1 MPALCS
7 SMRTVVT
14 LALIFLLFL
23 KTDQERNPKVNKSAL
38 LSHFQCFLVSGKLCG
53 SVGKLNPLSSCKSGV
68 DSDDVESLVVMPGC
82 KLEVWDHDD
91 GLSKQLDAEKDGPN
105 DGARRT
111 AKDQYKKN
119 LLVLYGADPQ
129 TPNWINELDD
139 DFDDLNEDI
148 DSFRCTCN

>member
-1 MPALCS
+1 M
-7 SMRTVVT
+7 
-14 LALIFLLFL
+14 
-23 KTDQERNPKVNKSAL
+23 
-38 LSHFQCFLVSGKLCG
+38 
-53 SVGKLNPLSSCKSGV
+53 